1 MKHPMD
7 AWMDAIPDDVYA
19 PCPCGCGRAF
29 RYIVKGGE
37 SEIKK
42 HAEAFYAKYEA
53 EHKEAEGGKDCGGKK
68 SRMTSILGRP
78 SSVGD
83 CGVRPTRSPT

>member
-1 MKHPMD
+1 MHPMD

-53 EHKEAEGGKDCGGKK
+53 EHKKAAEGAEGGKEIG
-68 SRMTSILGRP
+68 
-78 SSVGD
+78 
-83 CGVRPTRSPT
+83 